1 MNHIFAKRGSIARPL
16 RGYIVACALSAL
28 SATATDAASPA
39 LSATATVCSAEAAT
53 VAVAASADNR

>member
-1 MNHIFAKRGSIARPL
+1 MNHIFAKRGSIACPL

-28 SATATDAASPA
+28 SATAT
-39 LSATATVCSAEAAT
+39 VCSSEATT

>member
-1 MNHIFAKRGSIARPL
+1 MNHIFAKRGSIACPL
-16 RGYIVACALSAL
+16 RGYIVACALS
-28 SATATDAASPA
+28 A

>member
-28 SATATDAASPA
+28 SATATDAASA